1 MKHASD
7 HLSVLFPIHMIVP
20 LKTLSTIE
28 NETKKAQKI
37 AIEQTML
44 LQNYETNEVIRLKS
58 NEILFH
64 KVMSNGIPS

>member
-1 MKHASD
+1 
-7 HLSVLFPIHMIVP
+7 MIVP